1 MTTLLIVLAALLAI
15 LAAVLLW
22 MRWRGDADAADSDA
36 DRLDTVAAWPP
47 QPTRLLTSAERTAY
61 ATLVR
66 ALPDHMIV
74 AQVPLARFLKVP
86 TRHSYGE
93 WLRRAGHLCADLV
106 VCDMASQV
114 IAVVDVQSQAA
125 QANERSRRRLDR
137 MSLVLKAAGIPLHV
151 WAEEALPSAETARE
165 LIRPRPLP
173 APGPAVGKDPATPSA
188 TQHEPSP
195 APGEPTGLLE
205 PPPSTW
211 FDEFDTAP
219 QKPPPP
225 GR

>member
-1 MTTLLIVLAALLAI
+1 MTTLLIVLAVLLA
-15 LAAVLLW
+15 AFAGGLLW
-22 MRWRGDADAADSDA
+22 LRWRGDGPAEDSGS

-47 QPTRLLTSAERTAY
+47 QPTRLLTSAERSAY
-61 ATLVR
+61 TTLVR
-66 ALPDHMIV
+66 ALPGHMIV

-114 IAVVDVQSQAA
+114 IAVVEVQSKPALA
-125 QANERSRRRLDR
+125 SERSRRRLDR

-151 WAEEALPSAETARE
+151 WTEDALPTTEAARE
-165 LIRPRPLP
+165 LILPRPLD
-173 APGPAVGKDPATPSA
+173 APGQAPAVSA
-188 TQHEPSP
+188 DAADDARTV
-195 APGEPTGLLE
+195 PGEPTGALE

-219 QKPPPP
+219 QKLPPPRP
-225 GR
+225 